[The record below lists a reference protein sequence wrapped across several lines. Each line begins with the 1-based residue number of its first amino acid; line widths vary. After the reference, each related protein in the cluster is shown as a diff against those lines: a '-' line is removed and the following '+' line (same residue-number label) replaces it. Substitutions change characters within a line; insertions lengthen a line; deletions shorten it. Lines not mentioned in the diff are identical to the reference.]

1 MYLSAF
7 MLNYIFLDIVLGI
20 WNMEYGI
27 LKHIS
32 TRWQYVTLLQ
42 LCFKPFFIISK

>member
-7 MLNYIFLDIVLGI
+7 MLNYIFLDIVL
-20 WNMEYGI
+20 YKKDGI

-42 LCFKPFFIISK
+42 LFFKPFFIISK

>member
-7 MLNYIFLDIVLGI
+7 MLNYIFLDIVL
-20 WNMEYGI
+20 YKKDGI